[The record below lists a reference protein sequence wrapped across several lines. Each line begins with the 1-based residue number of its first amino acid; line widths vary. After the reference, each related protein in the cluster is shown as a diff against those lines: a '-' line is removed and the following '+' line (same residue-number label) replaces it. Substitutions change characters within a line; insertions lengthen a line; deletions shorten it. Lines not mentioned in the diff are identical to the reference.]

1 MRIAPLVVAD
11 EVRANIFIARAF
23 GGLCLALKTAKKCLG
38 DLFLEVNAREARD
51 HLFAQVFGKCLVS
64 DSEYIQANTIEQEL
78 DLQLLLLAD
87 AWGGMQRDGIPGG
100 LDSRLGY
107 AMMLQ
112 ELAGGIRAVNLKAV
126 GGAAELLQQAK
137 IMECGADEQKLH
149 IEFPPRLP
157 AKLICPEEDAV
168 GVVEEQRC
176 AELPEKSGRLAS
188 QLRIGYPSSTC

>member
-1 MRIAPLVVAD
+1 
-11 EVRANIFIARAF
+11 
-23 GGLCLALKTAKKCLG
+23 
-38 DLFLEVNAREARD
+38 
-51 HLFAQVFGKCLVS
+51 
-64 DSEYIQANTIEQEL
+64 
-78 DLQLLLLAD
+78 
-87 AWGGMQRDGIPGG
+87 MQRDGIPGG

-137 IMECGADEQKLH
+137 VMECGANKQELH
-149 IEFPPRLP
+149 IEFFTRLP

-188 QLRIGYPSSTC
+188 QLRIGYPVLYMLKLCLRGWNRKNYLGPSKGRPCLRRLTDGECTQFASCCSSAVRGRSNFQKRTSIHLLSPKRIGPEMGNSVLLFPRLV